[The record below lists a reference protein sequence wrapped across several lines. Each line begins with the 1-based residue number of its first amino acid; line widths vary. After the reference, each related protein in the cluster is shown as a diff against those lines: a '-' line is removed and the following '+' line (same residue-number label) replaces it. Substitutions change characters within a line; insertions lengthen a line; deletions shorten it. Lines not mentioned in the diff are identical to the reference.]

1 MGQDFEKEQ
10 IYGYIITESLCC
22 TPETDTALLINCTPI
37 YNKIKE
43 RKRKPLLLNAG
54 QGIMA

>member
-1 MGQDFEKEQ
+1 MGQEFEKEQ

-37 YNKIKE
+37 
-43 RKRKPLLLNAG
+43 
-54 QGIMA
+54 